1 MKERNYSIEEED
13 NKNSCC
19 FGKGQKTTKLKMV
32 FLGSKGV
39 GKTSIIKILKGND
52 NIINLVHTKKSYK
65 EKIDYN
71 KHGQNITVELKDTN
85 GDDLSNENLEYYSQN
100 YNAIFFVFNI
110 NKKNTL
116 YNLEDSLNYLKTKK
130 INKYLIGYN
139 NTSSENINNDFD
151 YENEAQKF
159 VEKYG
164 CEYEYISIEDIYKVK
179 AIILDNISKYL
190 KAISKNN

>member
-1 MKERNYSIEEED
+1 MDK
-13 NKNSCC
+13 
-19 FGKGQKTTKLKMV
+19 
-32 FLGSKGV
+32 
-39 GKTSIIKILKGND
+39 
-52 NIINLVHTKKSYK
+52 
-65 EKIDYN
+65 
-71 KHGQNITVELKDTN
+71 
-85 GDDLSNENLEYYSQN
+85 NLEYYSQN

-116 YNLEDSLNYLKTKK
+116 YNLEDSLNFLKTKK

-139 NTSSENINNDFD
+139 NTSSENINSDFD

-179 AIILDNISKYL
+179 AIILENISKYL
-190 KAISKNN
+190 KAISKSD